1 MTKPLFPEH
10 ESLVSELV
18 QLQESGRLPH
28 ALLLTSDS
36 GLGLSEVCETLV
48 HRLLKMTSQ
57 SSKEETEELLAAGT
71 HGDFRW
77 VSVIDGKQSIG
88 VDQVRAACD
97 FVAKTAG
104 YGSLKV
110 LVIEAADKL
119 TTAAANALL
128 KTLEEPQGDTLIMLI
143 SRRPWLLP
151 ATIRSRC
158 QSRTLPRLSEATC
171 SSALTQRGVSPESF
185 AGRSSRF
192 LENWLVAAAN
202 GTLDLRN
209 EVRASVTR
217 VLEGKSGG
225 RELTECLMKHELSD
239 AVEAA
244 AKAIEEQVSDTDL
257 DPRTTV
263 TLLTLHRL
271 VAALLQRIRNG
282 ATPAREVV
290 CYEIGVLTAGARENN
305 MEAIRQSLNL
315 LGASRA

>member
-1 MTKPLFPEH
+1 MNSTLFPEH
-10 ESLVSELV
+10 ESLVAELI
-18 QLQESGRLPH
+18 QLYKSGRLPH

-36 GLGLSEVCETLV
+36 GLGLSEVCEVLA
-48 HRLLKMTSQ
+48 HRLLWMTSQ
-57 SSKEETEELLAAGT
+57 SSEEETQELLAAGT

-110 LVIEAADKL
+110 LVIEGADKL

-128 KTLEEPQGDTLIMLI
+128 KTLEEPQGDTLITLI

-171 SSALTQRGVSPESF
+171 NSALTQSGVSPESF
-185 AGRSSRF
+185 DGKSSRF

-202 GTLDLRN
+202 GTLDLQN
-209 EVRASVTR
+209 EVRSSVTR
-217 VLEGKSGG
+217 VLNGKSGG

-239 AVEAA
+239 AVEATA
-244 AKAIEEQVSDTDL
+244 QAIEERVSETNL
-257 DPRTTV
+257 DPKARV
-263 TLLTLHRL
+263 TLLTLHRM

-305 MEAIRQSLNL
+305 MESVRQSLSL
-315 LGASRA
+315 MGVTVA

>member
-1 MTKPLFPEH
+1 MTSSLFPEH

-18 QLQESGRLPH
+18 QLYESGRLPH

-36 GLGLSEVCETLV
+36 GFGLSEVCEVLA

-57 SSKEETEELLAAGT
+57 SSEEETQELLAAST

-110 LVIEAADKL
+110 LVIEGADKL

-171 SSALTQRGVSPESF
+171 NSALTQRGVSPESLD
-185 AGRSSRF
+185 GKPSRF

-202 GTLDLRN
+202 GTLDLQN
-209 EVRASVTR
+209 EVRSSVTR
-217 VLEGKSGG
+217 VLDGKSDG

-239 AVEAA
+239 AVEATA
-244 AKAIEEQVSDTDL
+244 QAIEERVSENNL
-257 DPRTTV
+257 DPNASV

-305 MEAIRQSLNL
+305 MDSVRQSLSL
-315 LGASRA
+315 MGVTGV

>member
-1 MTKPLFPEH
+1 M
-10 ESLVSELV
+10 SELI
-18 QLQESGRLPH
+18 QLHESGRLPH

-36 GLGLSEVCETLV
+36 GLGLSEVCEVLA

-57 SSKEETEELLAAGT
+57 SSEEETQELLAAGT

-77 VSVIDGKQSIG
+77 VTVIDGKQSIG

-110 LVIEAADKL
+110 LVIEGADKL

-143 SRRPWLLP
+143 SLRPWLLP

-171 SSALTQRGVSPESF
+171 NSALTQRGVSSESF
-185 AGRSSRF
+185 DGKSSRF

-202 GTLDLRN
+202 GTLDLQN
-209 EVRASVTR
+209 EVRSSVTR
-217 VLEGKSGG
+217 VLDGKSDG

-239 AVEAA
+239 AVEATA
-244 AKAIEEQVSDTDL
+244 QAIEERVSETNL
-257 DPRTTV
+257 DPKASV

-305 MEAIRQSLNL
+305 MESVRQSLNL
-315 LGASRA
+315 MGVTGA

>member
-1 MTKPLFPEH
+1 MTSSIFPEH
-10 ESLVSELV
+10 EALVSELV
-18 QLQESGRLPH
+18 QLHESGRLPH
-28 ALLLTSDS
+28 AVLLTSDS
-36 GLGLSEVCETLV
+36 GLGLSDVCEVLA

-57 SSKEETEELLAAGT
+57 SSQEETEELLAAGT

-88 VDQVRAACD
+88 VDQVRVACD

-128 KTLEEPQGDTLIMLI
+128 KTLEEPQGDTLMVLI

-171 SSALTQRGVSPESF
+171 TTALTQSGLSPESF
-185 AGRSSRF
+185 AGRPSRF

-202 GTLDLRN
+202 GTIDLQN
-209 EVRASVTR
+209 EVRSSVTR
-217 VLEGKSGG
+217 VLEGKLGG
-225 RELTECLMKHELSD
+225 RELTECLMKFELSD
-239 AVEAA
+239 AVEATA
-244 AKAIEEQVSDTDL
+244 QAIEERASAANL
-257 DPRTTV
+257 DQQTAV

-305 MEAIRQSLNL
+305 MESVRQSLSL
-315 LGASRA
+315 MGVARA

>member
-1 MTKPLFPEH
+1 MLKPLFPEH
-10 ESLVSELV
+10 ESLVAELV
-18 QLQESGRLPH
+18 QMHERGRLPH

-36 GLGLSEVCETLV
+36 GLGLSEVSEELAN
-48 HRLLKMTSQ
+48 RLLKMTSQ
-57 SSKEETEELLAAGT
+57 SSPEETQQLLTAGT

-77 VSVIDGKQSIG
+77 VSVVDGKQSIG
-88 VDQVRAACD
+88 VDQVRVACD

-110 LVIEAADKL
+110 LVIEGADKL

-128 KTLEEPQGDTLIMLI
+128 KTLEEPQGDSIMMLNC
-143 SRRPWLLP
+143 RRPWLLP

-171 SSALTQRGVSPESF
+171 NSALSQSGISPESF

-202 GTLDLRN
+202 GTLDLQS
-209 EVRASVTR
+209 EVRSSVTR
-217 VLEGKSGG
+217 VLDGKSDG
-225 RELTECLMKHELSD
+225 RELTECLMKHEMSD

-244 AKAIEEQVSDTDL
+244 AQAIEERVSEADL
-257 DPRTTV
+257 DPKTTL

-271 VAALLQRIRNG
+271 VAAVLQRIRNG

-305 MEAIRQSLNL
+305 MEAVRENLSLMGVAL
-315 LGASRA
+315 A

>member
-10 ESLVSELV
+10 ESLVAELV
-18 QLQESGRLPH
+18 LLHQRGRLPH

-36 GLGLSEVCETLV
+36 GLGLDDVSEVLAN
-48 HRLLKMTSQ
+48 HLLKMTSQ
-57 SSKEETEELLAAGT
+57 SSPDETQELLTAGT

-110 LVIEAADKL
+110 LVIEEADKL

-128 KTLEEPQGDTLIMLI
+128 KTLEEPQGDTLIMLT

-158 QSRTLPRLSEATC
+158 QNRTLPRLSEATC
-171 SSALTQRGVSPESF
+171 STSLTQSGVDPVLF
-185 AGRSSRF
+185 TGKSSRF
-192 LENWLVAAAN
+192 LENWLVAAVN
-202 GTLDLRN
+202 GTLDLQN
-209 EVRASVTR
+209 EVRTSVAG
-217 VLEGKSGG
+217 VLDGKSGG
-225 RELTECLMKHELSD
+225 SELTACLMKHDLND
-239 AVEAA
+239 AIEATA
-244 AKAIEEQVSDTDL
+244 RAIEERVTETDR
-257 DPRTTV
+257 DKKTTV

-271 VAALLQRIRNG
+271 VAGVLQRIRSG

-290 CYEIGVLTAGARENN
+290 CYEVGVLTAGARENN
-305 MEAIRQSLNL
+305 IDVLRQSLSL
-315 LGASRA
+315 MGSSHV

>member
-1 MTKPLFPEH
+1 MNNTLFPEH
-10 ESLVSELV
+10 ESLVSELI
-18 QLQESGRLPH
+18 QLHESGRLPH

-36 GLGLSEVCETLV
+36 GLGLSEVCVVLTN
-48 HRLLKMTSQ
+48 RLLKMTSQ
-57 SSKEETEELLAAGT
+57 SSEEETEELLAAGT

-77 VSVIDGKQSIG
+77 VSVTDGTQSIG

-110 LVIEAADKL
+110 LVFEGADKL

-128 KTLEEPQGDTLIMLI
+128 KTLEEPQGDTVIVLI

-158 QSRTLPRLSEATC
+158 QSRTLPKLSEATC
-171 SSALTQRGVSPESF
+171 SSALTQSGVSPESF

-202 GTLDLRN
+202 GTLDLQN
-209 EVRASVTR
+209 EVRLSVTR
-217 VLEGKSGG
+217 VLEGQSGG
-225 RELTECLMKHELSD
+225 RELTECLMKHELID

-244 AKAIEEQVSDTDL
+244 AQAIEERVSDTDL
-257 DPRTTV
+257 DPKTTI

-271 VAALLQRIRNG
+271 VAALLQLIRNG
-282 ATPAREVV
+282 ATPAREVA

-305 MEAIRQSLNL
+305 MEGVRQGLTL
-315 LGASRA
+315 MGLARV

>member
-1 MTKPLFPEH
+1 MTKELFPEH

-36 GLGLSEVCETLV
+36 GLGLSEVCETLA

-57 SSKEETEELLAAGT
+57 SLGEETEELLAAGT

-110 LVIEAADKL
+110 LVFEGADKL

-128 KTLEEPQGDTLIMLI
+128 KTLEEPQGDTLIVLI

-158 QSRTLPRLSEATC
+158 QSRTLPKLSEATC
-171 SSALTQRGVSPESF
+171 ISALTQSGVSPESF
-185 AGRSSRF
+185 AGRSPRF

-202 GTLDLRN
+202 GTLDLQN
-209 EVRASVTR
+209 EVRSSVNR
-217 VLEGKSGG
+217 VLEGQSGG
-225 RELTECLMKHELSD
+225 RELTECLMKHELID
-239 AVEAA
+239 AIEATA
-244 AKAIEEQVSDTDL
+244 QAIEERVSDTDL
-257 DPRTTV
+257 DPKTTI

-282 ATPAREVV
+282 ATPAREVA

-305 MEAIRQSLNL
+305 MEGVRQGLTL
-315 LGASRA
+315 MGLARV

>member
-1 MTKPLFPEH
+1 MNNTLFPEH
-10 ESLVSELV
+10 ESLVSELI
-18 QLQESGRLPH
+18 QLHESGRLPH

-36 GLGLSEVCETLV
+36 GLGLSEVCVVLAN
-48 HRLLKMTSQ
+48 RLLKMTSQ
-57 SSKEETEELLAAGT
+57 SSEEETEELLAAGT

-77 VSVIDGKQSIG
+77 VSVTDGTQSIG

-110 LVIEAADKL
+110 LVFEGADKL

-128 KTLEEPQGDTLIMLI
+128 KTLEEPQGDTLIVLI

-158 QSRTLPRLSEATC
+158 QSRTLPKLSEATC
-171 SSALTQRGVSPESF
+171 ISALTQSGVSPESF

-192 LENWLVAAAN
+192 LENWLVATAN
-202 GTLDLRN
+202 GTLDLQN
-209 EVRASVTR
+209 EVRSSVTR
-217 VLEGKSGG
+217 VLEGQSGG
-225 RELTECLMKHELSD
+225 RELTECLMKHELID

-244 AKAIEEQVSDTDL
+244 AQAIEERVSDTDL
-257 DPRTTV
+257 DPKTTI

-282 ATPAREVV
+282 ATPAREVA

-305 MEAIRQSLNL
+305 MEAVRQGLTL
-315 LGASRA
+315 MGLARV

>member
-1 MTKPLFPEH
+1 MNNTLFPEH
-10 ESLVSELV
+10 ESLVSELI
-18 QLQESGRLPH
+18 QLHESGRLPH

-36 GLGLSEVCETLV
+36 GLGLSEVCVVLTN
-48 HRLLKMTSQ
+48 RLLKMTSQ
-57 SSKEETEELLAAGT
+57 SSEEETEELLAAGT

-77 VSVIDGKQSIG
+77 VSVTDGKQSIG

-110 LVIEAADKL
+110 LVFEGADKL

-128 KTLEEPQGDTLIMLI
+128 KTLEEPQGDTVIVLI

-158 QSRTLPRLSEATC
+158 QSRTLPKLSEATC
-171 SSALTQRGVSPESF
+171 SSALTQSGVSPESF

-202 GTLDLRN
+202 GTLDLQN
-209 EVRASVTR
+209 EVRSSVTR
-217 VLEGKSGG
+217 VLEGQSGG
-225 RELTECLMKHELSD
+225 RELTECLMKHELID

-244 AKAIEEQVSDTDL
+244 AQAIEERVSDTDL
-257 DPRTTV
+257 DPKTTI

-282 ATPAREVV
+282 ATPAREIA

-305 MEAIRQSLNL
+305 MEGVRQGLTL
-315 LGASRA
+315 MGLARV

>member
-1 MTKPLFPEH
+1 
-10 ESLVSELV
+10 
-18 QLQESGRLPH
+18 
-28 ALLLTSDS
+28 
-36 GLGLSEVCETLV
+36 
-48 HRLLKMTSQ
+48 
-57 SSKEETEELLAAGT
+57 LLAAGT

-104 YGSLKV
+104 YGSLKA
-110 LVIEAADKL
+110 LVIEGADKL

-171 SSALTQRGVSPESF
+171 NSALTQSGVSPESF
-185 AGRSSRF
+185 DGKSSRF

-202 GTLDLRN
+202 GTLDLQN
-209 EVRASVTR
+209 EVRSSVTR
-217 VLEGKSGG
+217 VLNGKSGG

-239 AVEAA
+239 AVEATA
-244 AKAIEEQVSDTDL
+244 QAIEERVSETNL
-257 DPRTTV
+257 DPKARV
-263 TLLTLHRL
+263 TLLTLHRM

-305 MEAIRQSLNL
+305 MESVRQSLSL
-315 LGASRA
+315 MGVTGA

>member
-1 MTKPLFPEH
+1 MNSTLFPEH
-10 ESLVSELV
+10 ESLMSELI
-18 QLQESGRLPH
+18 QLHETGRLPH

-36 GLGLSEVCETLV
+36 GLGLSEVCVALAN
-48 HRLLKMTSQ
+48 RLLKMTSQ
-57 SSKEETEELLAAGT
+57 SSQEETEELLAAGT

-77 VSVIDGKQSIG
+77 VSVADGKQSIG

-110 LVIEAADKL
+110 LVFEGADKL

-128 KTLEEPQGDTLIMLI
+128 KTLEEPQGDTLIVLI

-158 QSRTLPRLSEATC
+158 QSRTLPKLSEATC
-171 SSALTQRGVSPESF
+171 ISALTQSGVSPESF
-185 AGRSSRF
+185 SGRSSRF

-202 GTLDLRN
+202 GTLDLQN
-209 EVRASVTR
+209 EVRSSVTR
-217 VLEGKSGG
+217 VLEGQSGG
-225 RELTECLMKHELSD
+225 RELTECLMKHELID
-239 AVEAA
+239 AIEVTAQ
-244 AKAIEEQVSDTDL
+244 AIEERVSDTDL
-257 DPRTTV
+257 DPKTTL

-282 ATPAREVV
+282 ATPAREVA

-305 MEAIRQSLNL
+305 MEGVRQGLTL
-315 LGASRA
+315 MGLARV

>member
-18 QLQESGRLPH
+18 QLQKSGRLPH

-36 GLGLSEVCETLV
+36 GLGLSDVCETLA
-48 HRLLKMTSQ
+48 HRLLKMTSP
-57 SSKEETEELLAAGT
+57 SSQEETEELLAAGT

-88 VDQVRAACD
+88 VDQVRVACD

-128 KTLEEPQGDTLIMLI
+128 KTLEEPQGDTLMILI

-158 QSRTLPRLSEATC
+158 QSRTLCRLSEATC
-171 SSALTQRGVSPESF
+171 TIALTQSGLSPESF
-185 AGRSSRF
+185 AGRSLRF
-192 LENWLVAAAN
+192 LENWLVAASN
-202 GTLDLRN
+202 GTLDLQN
-209 EVRASVTR
+209 EVRSSVR
-217 VLEGKSGG
+217 CVLEGKLGG
-225 RELTECLMKHELSD
+225 RELTECLMKYELTD

-244 AKAIEEQVSDTDL
+244 AKAIEERVSETDL
-257 DPRTTV
+257 DPKATV

-290 CYEIGVLTAGARENN
+290 CYEIGVLTAGARENKL
-305 MEAIRQSLNL
+305 ESVRHSLSL
-315 LGASRA
+315 MGVARA

>member
-1 MTKPLFPEH
+1 MNSSLFPEH
-10 ESLVSELV
+10 ESLVSELI
-18 QLQESGRLPH
+18 QLNESGRLPH

-36 GLGLSEVCETLV
+36 GLGLSEVCVVLAN
-48 HRLLKMTSQ
+48 RLLKMTSQ
-57 SSKEETEELLAAGT
+57 SSEEETEELLAAGT

-77 VSVIDGKQSIG
+77 VSVTDGKQSIG

-110 LVIEAADKL
+110 LVFEGADKL

-128 KTLEEPQGDTLIMLI
+128 KTLEEPQGDALIVLI

-158 QSRTLPRLSEATC
+158 QSRTLPKLSEATC
-171 SSALTQRGVSPESF
+171 ISALTQSGVSPKSF

-202 GTLDLRN
+202 GTLDLQN
-209 EVRASVTR
+209 EVRSSVTR
-217 VLEGKSGG
+217 VLEGQSGG
-225 RELTECLMKHELSD
+225 RELTECLMKYELID
-239 AVEAA
+239 AIEAA
-244 AKAIEEQVSDTDL
+244 AQAIEERVSDTDL
-257 DPRTTV
+257 DPKTTL

-282 ATPAREVV
+282 ATPAREVA

-305 MEAIRQSLNL
+305 MEGVRQGLTL
-315 LGASRA
+315 MGLARV

>member
-1 MTKPLFPEH
+1 MNSTLFPEH
-10 ESLVSELV
+10 ESLVSEFI
-18 QLQESGRLPH
+18 QLHESGRLPH

-36 GLGLSEVCETLV
+36 GLGLSEVCAVLA
-48 HRLLKMTSQ
+48 HRLLKMISQ
-57 SSKEETEELLAAGT
+57 SSEEETQELLAAGT

-110 LVIEAADKL
+110 LVIEGADKL

-171 SSALTQRGVSPESF
+171 NSALTQSGISPESF
-185 AGRSSRF
+185 DGKSSRF

-202 GTLDLRN
+202 GTLDLQN
-209 EVRASVTR
+209 EVRSSVTR
-217 VLEGKSGG
+217 VLDGKSGG

-239 AVEAA
+239 AVEATA
-244 AKAIEEQVSDTDL
+244 QAIEERVSETNL
-257 DPRTTV
+257 DPKASV
-263 TLLTLHRL
+263 TLLTLHRM

-305 MEAIRQSLNL
+305 MESVRQSLSL
-315 LGASRA
+315 MGVTGA

>member
-1 MTKPLFPEH
+1 MNSTLFPEH
-10 ESLVSELV
+10 ESLVSELI
-18 QLQESGRLPH
+18 QLNESGRLPH

-36 GLGLSEVCETLV
+36 GLGLSEVCVVLAN
-48 HRLLKMTSQ
+48 RLLKMTSQ
-57 SSKEETEELLAAGT
+57 SSEEETEELLAAGT

-77 VSVIDGKQSIG
+77 VSVTDGKQSIG

-110 LVIEAADKL
+110 LVFEGADKL

-128 KTLEEPQGDTLIMLI
+128 KTLEEPQGDTLIVLI

-158 QSRTLPRLSEATC
+158 QSRTLPKLSEATC
-171 SSALTQRGVSPESF
+171 ISALTQSGVSPKSF

-202 GTLDLRN
+202 GTLDLQN
-209 EVRASVTR
+209 EVRSSVTR
-217 VLEGKSGG
+217 VLEGQSGG
-225 RELTECLMKHELSD
+225 RELTECLMKYELID
-239 AVEAA
+239 AIEAA
-244 AKAIEEQVSDTDL
+244 AQAIEERVSDTDL
-257 DPRTTV
+257 DPKTTI

-282 ATPAREVV
+282 ATPAREVA

-305 MEAIRQSLNL
+305 MEGVRQGLTL
-315 LGASRA
+315 MGLARV